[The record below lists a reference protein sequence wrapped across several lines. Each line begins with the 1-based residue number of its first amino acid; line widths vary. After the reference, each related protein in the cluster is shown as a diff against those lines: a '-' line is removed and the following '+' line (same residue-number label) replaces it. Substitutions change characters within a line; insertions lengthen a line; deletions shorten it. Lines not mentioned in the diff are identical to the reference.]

1 MSRKIHAEFPGIVR
15 LNKAKAGVM
24 VPLVEAERRKAYIAL
39 VKNEELAYQEQK
51 TKGNG
56 VSPNAK
62 G

>member
-1 MSRKIHAEFPGIVR
+1 MR

-62 G
+62 R

>member
-39 VKNEELAYQEQK
+39 VKNEELAYREHLA
-51 TKGNG
+51 NG
-56 VSPNAK
+56 GGMGTETS
-62 G
+62 

>member
-1 MSRKIHAEFPGIVR
+1 
-15 LNKAKAGVM
+15 M
-24 VPLVEAERRKAYIAL
+24 VSLVEAERRKAYIAL

-62 G
+62 R